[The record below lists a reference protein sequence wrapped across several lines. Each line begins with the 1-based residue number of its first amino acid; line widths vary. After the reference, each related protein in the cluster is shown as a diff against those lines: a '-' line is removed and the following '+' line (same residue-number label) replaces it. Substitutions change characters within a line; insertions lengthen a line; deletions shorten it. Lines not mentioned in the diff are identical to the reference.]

1 MAPLSSSWSGPT
13 GTALENNTNN
23 ITSLLKTHES
33 PFVTILR
40 ITILRITILRITILR
55 ITVTTTQNGQHHMMT
70 YTSVAKSAE
79 TDLL

>member
-40 ITILRITILRITILR
+40 ITILRIT
-55 ITVTTTQNGQHHMMT
+55 VTTTQNGQHHMMT